1 MTGNY
6 SSYYMIEQLAR
17 MIQSDKQ
24 SQASKR
30 RRFQKARN
38 AARKLAK

>member
-6 SSYYMIEQLAR
+6 SSYYMMEQMAR
-17 MIQSDKQ
+17 MIQIDKQ

-30 RRFQKARN
+30 RRFVKARN
-38 AARKLAK
+38 AVKNLVK